1 MTEFVRDERGVV
13 HVSELILIA
22 SILAIGS
29 IVGLSSYC
37 NAVVSEY
44 SDLGRAIGSLDQSY
58 VYNLSPTYAPAPTY
72 TVTPGASHVFSDTEP
87 DPTDVTPTQTGPTA
101 E

>member
-1 MTEFVRDERGVV
+1 MTEFVRDDRGGV
-13 HVSELILIA
+13 HVSALILIA

-44 SDLGRAIGSLDQSY
+44 SDLGRAVGSLNQSY
-58 VYNLSPTYAPAPTY
+58 SYVLSS
-72 TVTPGASHVFSDTEP
+72 GATNSFSDTEP
-87 DPTDVTPTQTGPTA
+87 DPTDVTATQTGPTA